1 MKRNPHVVDY
11 NRKVQIVFF
20 CIMDEC
26 FEKYKRYFPTE
37 YYTIRQENN
46 LEEISTTLYN
56 EVPDIV
62 VLPEHVQVVS
72 DRVESMLMYVE
83 EERLKTECK
92 EVSGMIRKKAYEN
105 YALKIKK
112 QIGAIIRGSGQ
123 DIDKSAKEI
132 VNLLDLKNHY
142 FRDHSIRVAKY
153 SICVGRKLQLAEEE
167 LIKLKYAALLHDIG
181 LLVLPFSLVSKPG
194 EHSNYEKTFYKYHTL
209 MGDFLLTFPLFK
221 EIKKIVR
228 LHHERIDGKG
238 FLKKKEEEIP
248 LCCKIISICDTFDLM
263 VTSNLLYPRMS
274 HKDALEKL
282 YSFVEKKKINRRK
295 RFDKQILDVFIATL
309 KEENNFPDMNEIVKN
324 L

>member
-1 MKRNPHVVDY
+1 MKRNPHVEDY
-11 NRKVQIVFF
+11 SRKVRIVFF
-20 CIMDEC
+20 YVLDEV
-26 FEKYKRYFPTE
+26 FEKYKRYFPIE
-37 YYTIRQENN
+37 YYEIRQEKS
-46 LEEISTTLYN
+46 LEEISTTLYS
-56 EVPDIV
+56 EVPDLI
-62 VLPEHVQVVS
+62 VLPEHVQVLS
-72 DRVESMLMYVE
+72 DRVEKMLFYIE

-92 EVSGMIRKKAYEN
+92 EMSRVIRKKAYEN
-105 YALKIKK
+105 YASKIKK
-112 QIGAIIRGSGQ
+112 QIEFIIRNSKQ
-123 DIDKSAKEI
+123 DIDKSTKEI

-153 SICVGRKLQLAEEE
+153 SMYVGKKLQLAEEE

-209 MGDFLLTFPLFK
+209 IGDYLLTFPLFK

-248 LCCKIISICDTFDLM
+248 ICCKIISICDTFDLM
-263 VTSNLLYPRMS
+263 VTSNLLSARMS
-274 HKDALEKL
+274 YKEALEKL
-282 YSFVEKKKINRRK
+282 SSLCEKKKINRKK
-295 RFDKQILDVFIATL
+295 RFEKKILDVFI
-309 KEENNFPDMNEIVKN
+309 EMMQGEHEFPDMNEIVKN